1 MAALR
6 VLVLNSEI
14 TALRAQLTPLEQ
26 TRDGFAAREE
36 QLRQALSE
44 ITETSTD
51 AERSAVS
58 AAVDAFEN
66 DRSANAAEIA
76 RIQGEIDT
84 RSAEIARLEA
94 EQTPPPASNPAV
106 SNSDTR
112 NNDHHERSFVPMN
125 NTTERRW
132 FGLTYAE
139 RDALI
144 AKDTTRDFLQ
154 RFRALREQQNSA
166 TGAEL
171 GIPTEFMQI
180 LRDLTYQNSKL
191 WPYVHSESIRGHS
204 RQNIAGTG
212 AEAVWTEMLA
222 NINEISLDFTQLEMD
237 GYMLA
242 GYMAISNAAIQD
254 DADLQLL
261 TSILNAMGE
270 ANARALDKAIVYG
283 TGKKM
288 PVGFVTRL
296 AAATTPTWWGND
308 QGDFT
313 DLHTSHI
320 LKLDIDTT
328 SGAAF
333 FGTLIEA
340 LGVADPKYSDGRVF
354 WVMNRKTHI
363 RLMSKALAFNAA
375 AAITAGISNTFPIV
389 GGDIVELEFMA
400 DNDIAGGFGSLMRM
414 AEREGLSIASS
425 DIPFFLRNMTVY
437 RSIGRYDGKPARGEA
452 FVMVN
457 FHNTAPTTSISFAPD
472 YANSQIGTLI
482 VTTAAGTTNGKS
494 VVTVAGNGSGALKYQ
509 VGGQAVAVANGE
521 TLGKGWTE
529 LPANKTIDGTT
540 GQTVTVVEVDGNGR
554 AISVGSGS
562 VTAKAG

>member
-14 TALRAQLTPLEQ
+14 TALRAQMTPLEQ

-139 RDALI
+139 RDALMQSEQVRTFI
-144 AKDTTRDFLQ
+144 RNVREARAQQ
-154 RFRALREQQNSA
+154 RSV
-166 TGAEL
+166 TGGEL
-171 GIPTEFMQI
+171 GIPDGFLPI
-180 LRDLTYQNSKL
+180 LRDLTYQESKFL
-191 WPYVHSESIRGHS
+191 RFVFTTTFRGTT
-204 RQNIAGTG
+204 RQNVAGIAP
-212 AEAVWTEMLA
+212 EAIWTEMTDKL
-222 NINEISLDFTQLEMD
+222 NELDINFWQLTMD
-237 GYMLA
+237 GFMVG
-242 GYMAISNAAIQD
+242 GYMAVPNSILMD
-254 DADLQLL
+254 DSDLQLA
-261 TSILNAMGE
+261 TTILQ
-270 ANARALDKAIVYG
+270 ALAASLAKAIDKSIWFG
-283 TGKKM
+283 TGENM
-288 PVGFVTRL
+288 PVGIITRL
-296 AAATTPTWWGND
+296 AATAKPTWWGS
-308 QGDFT
+308 QQTAFT

-320 LKLDIDTT
+320 LKLDIASKT
-328 SGAAF
+328 GVEFFQPLVAALAVAKPDYSN
-333 FGTLIEA
+333 GTVI
-340 LGVADPKYSDGRVF
+340 
-354 WVMNRKTHI
+354 WTMNRKTHMD
-363 RLMSKALAFNAA
+363 LMSRALAYNSAA
-375 AAITAGISNTFPIV
+375 AMVAGVNNTMPVV
-389 GGDIVELEFMA
+389 GGEIVEWEVMP
-400 DNDIAGGFGSLMRM
+400 DNEIAGGFMSLYRSV
-414 AEREGLSIASS
+414 EREGTSIESNTNVRWLENQTC
-425 DIPFFLRNMTVY
+425 FKGMQR
-437 RSIGRYDGKPARGEA
+437 RDGKPAIGEA
-452 FVMVN
+452 FVLIN
-457 FHNTAPTTSISFAPD
+457 YNNTAPTTTTTFGKD
-472 YANSQIGTLI
+472 LANTAIGTLI

-509 VGGQAVAVANGE
+509 VGGQAIAVSNGE

-554 AISVGSGS
+554 AVAVGSGS

>member
-36 QLRQALSE
+36 QLRQALGE

-51 AERSAVS
+51 EERSAVS

-125 NTTERRW
+125 NTAERRW

-139 RDALI
+139 RDALL
-144 AKDTTRDFLQ
+144 AKDTTREFLQ

-171 GIPTEFMQI
+171 GIPTEYMQI

-191 WPYVHSESIRGHS
+191 WPYVHSEAIRGYS
-204 RQNIAGTG
+204 RQNIVGTG

-242 GYMAISNAAIQD
+242 GYMAISNAVLQD

-296 AAATTPTWWGND
+296 AAATTPTWWSND

-375 AAITAGISNTFPIV
+375 AAITAGINNTFPIV

-414 AEREGLSIASS
+414 AEREGMAIAAS
-425 DIPFFLRNMTVY
+425 DIPLFLRNMTVY

-472 YANSQIGTLI
+472 YANSKIGTLI
-482 VTTAAGTTNGKS
+482 VTTAAGSANGKS
-494 VVTVAGNGSGALKYQ
+494 VVTVAGNGSGKLKYQ
-509 VGGQAVAVANGE
+509 TAGQAIAVANGE
-521 TLGKGWTE
+521 TLDKLWTD
-529 LPANKTIDGTT
+529 LPVNKTVDGTT
-540 GQTVTVVEVDGNGR
+540 GQTITVVEVDGNGR
-554 AISVGSGS
+554 AVAVGSGS

>member
-1 MAALR
+1 MLNHEIAALR
-6 VLVLNSEI
+6 EK
-14 TALRAQLTPLEQ
+14 LTPLET
-26 TRDGFAAREE
+26 TRDGFAAREAE
-36 QLRQALSE
+36 LEKAIGE
-44 ITETSTD
+44 ATTD
-51 AERSAVS
+51 EERSVVS
-58 AAVDAFEN
+58 AAIDTFEQE
-66 DRSANAAEIA
+66 RSANAAEIA

-180 LRDLTYQNSKL
+180 LRDLTYQTSKL

-204 RQNIAGTG
+204 RQNIVGTG

-242 GYMAISNAAIQD
+242 GYMAISNAVLQD

-296 AAATTPTWWGND
+296 AAETTPTWWNND
-308 QGDFT
+308 QGEFT

-320 LKLDIDTT
+320 LKLDIDST

-333 FGTLIEA
+333 FGTLVEA
-340 LGVADPKYSDGRVF
+340 LGIADPKYSDGRVF

-363 RLMSKALAFNAA
+363 RLMAKALAFNAA
-375 AAITAGISNTFPIV
+375 AAITAGINNTFPIV

-425 DIPFFLRNMTVY
+425 DIPLFLRNMTVY

-472 YANSQIGTLI
+472 YANSQIGALI

-509 VGGQAVAVANGE
+509 VGGQAIAVSNGE

>member
-452 FVMVN
+452 FVIVN
-457 FHNTAPTTSISFAPD
+457 CHNTAPTTSISFAPD

-482 VTTAAGTTNGKS
+482 VTTAAGSTNGKS

-509 VGGQAVAVANGE
+509 VGGQAIAVSNGE

>member
-94 EQTPPPASNPAV
+94 EQSPPPASNPAV

-242 GYMAISNAAIQD
+242 GYMAISNAVLQD

-509 VGGQAVAVANGE
+509 VGGQAIAVSNGE

>member
-112 NNDHHERSFVPMN
+112 NNDHHERSLVPMN
-125 NTTERRW
+125 TTTERRW

-204 RQNIAGTG
+204 RQNIVGTG

-242 GYMAISNAAIQD
+242 GYMAISNAVLQD

-270 ANARALDKAIVYG
+270 ANSRALDKAIVYG

-296 AAATTPTWWGND
+296 AAETTPTWWDND
-308 QGDFT
+308 QGEFT

-320 LKLDIDTT
+320 LKLDIDST

-333 FGTLIEA
+333 FGTLVEA
-340 LGVADPKYSDGRVF
+340 LGIADPKYSDGRVF

-363 RLMSKALAFNAA
+363 RLMAKALAFNAA
-375 AAITAGISNTFPIV
+375 AAITAGINNTFPIV

-425 DIPFFLRNMTVY
+425 DIPLFLRNMTVY

-509 VGGQAVAVANGE
+509 VGGQAIAVSNGE

>member
-139 RDALI
+139 RDALMQSEQVR
-144 AKDTTRDFLQ
+144 TFLKQIREARAQQ
-154 RFRALREQQNSA
+154 RSV
-166 TGAEL
+166 TGGEL
-171 GIPTEFMQI
+171 GIPDGFLPI
-180 LRDLTYQNSKL
+180 LRDLTYQESKFL
-191 WPYVHSESIRGHS
+191 RYCFTTSFRGTT
-204 RQNIAGTG
+204 RQNVAGV
-212 AEAVWTEMLA
+212 APEAIWTEMKDRL
-222 NINEISLDFTQLEMD
+222 NEIDIDFWQLTMD
-237 GYMLA
+237 GFMVG
-242 GYMAISNAAIQD
+242 GYMAVPNSVLMD
-254 DADLQLL
+254 DSDLSL
-261 TSILNAMGE
+261 TTTILQ
-270 ANARALDKAIVYG
+270 ALASSLAKAIDKSIWFG
-283 TGKKM
+283 TGESM
-288 PVGFVTRL
+288 PVGIITRL
-296 AAATTPTWWGND
+296 AAQTKPTWWGSQ

-313 DLHTSHI
+313 DLHTSNI
-320 LKLDIDTT
+320 LKLDL
-328 SGAAF
+328 AAKNGVEF
-333 FGTLIEA
+333 FRPLVAALAVAKPDYSNGTVI
-340 LGVADPKYSDGRVF
+340 
-354 WVMNRKTHI
+354 WVMNRKTHMDI
-363 RLMSKALAFNAA
+363 QSRALAFNDAA
-375 AAITAGISNTFPIV
+375 ALVAGVSNSIPIV
-389 GGDIVELEFMA
+389 GGEIVEWEVMP
-400 DNDIAGGFGSLMRM
+400 DNEIAGGYMSLYRSV
-414 AEREGLSIASS
+414 EREGTTIESNTNVRWLENQTC
-425 DIPFFLRNMTVY
+425 FKGMQR
-437 RSIGRYDGKPARGEA
+437 RDGKPAIGEA
-452 FVMVN
+452 FVLVN
-457 FHNTAPTTSISFAPD
+457 YGNVQPTTATTFGKDRANTA
-472 YANSQIGTLI
+472 IGTLI

-509 VGGQAVAVANGE
+509 VGGQAIAVSNGE

>member
-112 NNDHHERSFVPMN
+112 NNDHHERSFVSMN

-313 DLHTSHI
+313 DLHTSHV

-328 SGAAF
+328 SGTAF

-425 DIPFFLRNMTVY
+425 DIPLFLRNMTVY

-509 VGGQAVAVANGE
+509 VGGQAIAVSNGE

-529 LPANKTIDGTT
+529 LPANKTIDGAT

>member
-51 AERSAVS
+51 EERNAVSSAV
-58 AAVDAFEN
+58 DTFEQE
-66 DRSANAAEIA
+66 RSANAAEIA

-94 EQTPPPASNPAV
+94 EQTPPPASNPTV

-204 RQNIAGTG
+204 RQNIVGTG

-242 GYMAISNAAIQD
+242 GYMAISNAVLQD

-296 AAATTPTWWGND
+296 AAETTPTWWNND
-308 QGDFT
+308 QGEFT
-313 DLHTSHI
+313 NLHTSHI
-320 LKLDIDTT
+320 LKLDIDST

-333 FGTLIEA
+333 FGTLVEA
-340 LGVADPKYSDGRVF
+340 LGIADPKYSDGRVF

-363 RLMSKALAFNAA
+363 RLMAKALAFNAA
-375 AAITAGISNTFPIV
+375 AAITAGINNTFPIV

-425 DIPFFLRNMTVY
+425 DIPLFLRNMTVY
-437 RSIGRYDGKPARGEA
+437 RSLGRYDGKPARGEA

-472 YANSQIGTLI
+472 YANSRIGTLI
-482 VTTAAGTTNGKS
+482 VTTAAGSANGKS
-494 VVTVAGNGSGALKYQ
+494 VVTVAGNGSGKLKYQ
-509 VGGQAVAVANGE
+509 TAGQAIAVANGE
-521 TLGKGWTE
+521 TLDKLWTD
-529 LPANKTIDGTT
+529 LPANKTVDGTT
-540 GQTVTVVEVDGNGR
+540 GQTITVVEVDGNGR
-554 AISVGSGS
+554 AVAAGSGS

>member
-36 QLRQALSE
+36 QLRQALGE

-51 AERSAVS
+51 EERNAVSSAV
-58 AAVDAFEN
+58 DTFEQE
-66 DRSANAAEIA
+66 RSANAAEIA

-94 EQTPPPASNPAV
+94 EQTPPPTAPAV
-106 SNSDTR
+106 SNSDTGSQ
-112 NNDHHERSFVPMN
+112 NNHERSFVPMN

-132 FGLTYAE
+132 FGLTYSE

-204 RQNIAGTG
+204 RQNIVGTG

-222 NINEISLDFTQLEMD
+222 NINEISIDFTQLEMD

-242 GYMAISNAAIQD
+242 GYMAISNAVLQD

-296 AAATTPTWWGND
+296 AAATTPTWWDND

-340 LGVADPKYSDGRVF
+340 LGIADPKYSDGRVF

-375 AAITAGISNTFPIV
+375 AAITAGINNTFPIV

-437 RSIGRYDGKPARGEA
+437 RSISRYDGKPARGEA

-482 VTTAAGTTNGKS
+482 VTTAAGSANGKS
-494 VVTVAGNGSGALKYQ
+494 VVTVAGNGSGKLKYQ
-509 VGGQAVAVANGE
+509 TAGQAIAVANGE
-521 TLGKGWTE
+521 TLDKLWTD
-529 LPANKTIDGTT
+529 LPANKTVDGTT
-540 GQTVTVVEVDGNGR
+540 GQTITVVEVDGNGR
-554 AISVGSGS
+554 AVAVGSGS

>member
-204 RQNIAGTG
+204 RQNIVGTG

-242 GYMAISNAAIQD
+242 GYMAISNAVLQD

-296 AAATTPTWWGND
+296 AAETTPTWWNND

-320 LKLDIDTT
+320 LKLDIDST

-333 FGTLIEA
+333 FGTLVEA
-340 LGVADPKYSDGRVF
+340 LGIADPKYSDGRVF

-363 RLMSKALAFNAA
+363 RLMAKALAFNAA
-375 AAITAGISNTFPIV
+375 AAITAGINNTFPIV

-425 DIPFFLRNMTVY
+425 DIPLFLRNMTVY

-482 VTTAAGTTNGKS
+482 VTTAAGSANGKS
-494 VVTVAGNGSGALKYQ
+494 VVTVAGNGSGTLKYQ
-509 VGGQAVAVANGE
+509 TGGQAVAVANGE
-521 TLGKGWTE
+521 TLGKGWTDM
-529 LPANKTIDGTT
+529 PTNKTIDGTT
-540 GQTVTVVEVDGNGR
+540 GQTITVVEVDSSGH
-554 AISVGSGS
+554 AIAVGSGS

>member
-14 TALRAQLTPLEQ
+14 TALRAQLRPLEQ

-36 QLRQALSE
+36 QLRQALGE

-51 AERSAVS
+51 EERNAVSSAV
-58 AAVDAFEN
+58 DTFEQE
-66 DRSANAAEIA
+66 RSANAAEIA

-84 RSAEIARLEA
+84 RNAEIARLEA
-94 EQTPPPASNPAV
+94 EQTPPPAAPAV

-112 NNDHHERSFVPMN
+112 NNDHHERSLVPMN

-139 RDALI
+139 RDALL
-144 AKDTTRDFLQ
+144 AKDTTREFLQ

-171 GIPTEFMQI
+171 GIPTEYMQI

-191 WPYVHSESIRGHS
+191 WPYVHSEAIRGYS
-204 RQNIAGTG
+204 RQNIVGTG

-242 GYMAISNAAIQD
+242 GYMAISNAVLQD

-296 AAATTPTWWGND
+296 AAATTPTWWSND

-375 AAITAGISNTFPIV
+375 AAITAGINNTFPIV

-414 AEREGLSIASS
+414 AEREGMAIAAS
-425 DIPFFLRNMTVY
+425 DIPLFLRNMTVY

-472 YANSQIGTLI
+472 YANSKIGTLI
-482 VTTAAGTTNGKS
+482 VTTAAGSANGKS
-494 VVTVAGNGSGALKYQ
+494 VVTVAGNGSGKLKYQ
-509 VGGQAVAVANGE
+509 TAGQAIAVANGE
-521 TLGKGWTE
+521 TLGKLWTD
-529 LPANKTIDGTT
+529 LPANKTVDGTT
-540 GQTVTVVEVDGNGR
+540 GQTITVVEVDGNGR
-554 AISVGSGS
+554 AIAVGSGS